1 MDFIKGIFDNITIA
15 IIIAVALFSILMD
28 GYNLKHRNLTRE
40 HNMLKVISY
49 FYIAVGVGTFVIFK
63 II

>member
-1 MDFIKGIFDNITIA
+1 MDFIKGIFDNTTIA